1 LIPPASIIPVLNAFF
16 IMAIVLM
23 LFAIIGVTFFESD
36 APEEFGNLSR
46 SIIVMFRI
54 AGMYIILLYI
64 VLV

>member
-1 LIPPASIIPVLNAFF
+1 
-16 IMAIVLM
+16 MAIVLM